1 MNKNLK
7 LLTQII
13 VYGSIWGILE
23 ATIGHVLHFIPATIA
38 GSIMFPIAAL
48 ILYKAYNKTNSKASL
63 FYVALIAAV
72 IKSVDFL
79 LPAISI
85 YKTINPIV
93 SIILESLVVVM
104 VVNLLLSKKKVNNYI
119 ALPIASITW
128 RAVFISWMVF
138 QYITTG
144 NLAPYIGTFNAGFEF
159 VVISGLISGVIAS
172 GLLFIDKQFNFS
184 FAKIDSKPIF
194 ASILLIIAFITT
206 YTL

>member
-13 VYGSIWGILE
+13 FYGSIWGILE
-23 ATIGHVLHFIPATIA
+23 ATIGHVLHFIPITIA
-38 GSIMFPIAAL
+38 GSIMFPFAAI
-48 ILYKAYNKTNSKASL
+48 ILYKAYNKTNSKAAL
-63 FYVALIAAV
+63 LYIALIAAT

-85 YKTINPIV
+85 YKTINPMV

-104 VVNLLLSKKKVNNYI
+104 VVNLLLSKKKTNNYI
-119 ALPIASITW
+119 ALPVASITW
-128 RAVFISWMVF
+128 RAVFIAWMVF
-138 QYITTG
+138 QYATTG
-144 NLAPYIGTFNAGFEF
+144 NLAPYIGSFSNGFEF
-159 VVISGLISGVIAS
+159 VVISGLISGALAS
-172 GLLFIDKQFNFS
+172 GFLSIDKQFDFS
-184 FAKIDSKPIF
+184 FTKIDSKPIF